1 MRPTLRTMY
10 IYMIRSAQLV
20 DNVLPQLEII
30 WLLILFTKAKE
41 KKKEKKNKKKPNA
54 KKTKKLNLTINID
67 KLFQ

>member
-1 MRPTLRTMY
+1 MRPTLRTMC

-41 KKKEKKNKKKPNA
+41 KKKEKTPQ
-54 KKTKKLNLTINID
+54 KTEPHY
-67 KLFQ
+67 QYR

>member
-1 MRPTLRTMY
+1 MRPTLRTMC

-41 KKKEKKNKKKPNA
+41 KKKEKKP
-54 KKTKKLNLTINID
+54 KKLNLIINID

>member
-1 MRPTLRTMY
+1 MC

-41 KKKEKKNKKKPNA
+41 KKKEKKKKK
-54 KKTKKLNLTINID
+54 KKTEPHNID
-67 KLFQ
+67 KLFQWRPLLFRT